1 MDDIKKYVLDK
12 ARRAREASRAL
23 ATLLGGVKDDALRR
37 MADALEARANLLKS
51 ENQKDLEASRS
62 RLTPASLDRLT
73 LTDRTIAGMARG
85 LREIA
90 AQPDPVGRLEGL
102 ERRPDGLRVGK
113 MRVPLGVVGIVYESR
128 PNVTA
133 DAAGLCLKS
142 GNAVVLRGGSEAIHS
157 NICIARVLNEA
168 AVAAGV
174 PEGAIAL
181 IETTD
186 RAAVAEM
193 LQAEGL
199 IDLIVPRGG
208 KPLIKLVMEVSRI
221 PVIKHYDGVCHVY
234 VDAGAD
240 LDVAE
245 RIAFNAKVQRPGV
258 CNAMET
264 LLVDDQVAKDF
275 LPRIGRRLKEA
286 GVELRGC
293 ERTQEFLPDAKPASE
308 DDWYA
313 EYLDLILAIRV
324 VDGLDAAVEHIARYG
339 SAHTDAIVTRDHLH
353 AEAFIRRVDSSSVMV
368 NASPRLADG
377 GVYGLG
383 AEVGISTD
391 RLHARGPMGMEGLTT
406 YKWVVY
412 GQGHIRE

>member
-1 MDDIKKYVLDK
+1 MDNVKQYVLDK
-12 ARRAREASRAL
+12 ARRAREASRTL
-23 ATLLGGVKDDALRR
+23 ATLTGRVKDDALCR
-37 MADALEARANLLKS
+37 MADALEAKADLIKS
-51 ENQKDLEASRS
+51 ENRKDIEAGRG

-73 LTDRTIAGMARG
+73 VTDRTLTGMATG

-90 AQPDPVGRLEGL
+90 AQPDPVGRVEGL
-102 ERRPDGLRVGK
+102 ERRPSGLLVGK

-142 GNAVVLRGGSEAIHS
+142 ANAVVLRGGSEAIHS
-157 NICIARVLNEA
+157 NICIARVLSEA
-168 AVAAGV
+168 ATAAGV
-174 PEGAIAL
+174 PDGAIAL

-193 LQAEGL
+193 LRAEGL

-208 KPLIKLVMEVSRI
+208 KPLVKLVMETARI

-258 CNAMET
+258 CNAVET
-264 LLVDDQVAKDF
+264 LLVDAQVAKDF
-275 LPRIGRRLKEA
+275 LPRIGRRLREA

-293 ERTQEFLPDAKPASE
+293 ERTREFLPEAKPASE

-313 EYLDLILAIRV
+313 EYLDLILAVRV

-339 SAHTDAIVTRDHLH
+339 SAHTDAIVTQSH
-353 AEAFIRRVDSSSVMV
+353 ARAQAFVQRVDSSSVMV

-412 GQGHIRE
+412 GEGHIRE